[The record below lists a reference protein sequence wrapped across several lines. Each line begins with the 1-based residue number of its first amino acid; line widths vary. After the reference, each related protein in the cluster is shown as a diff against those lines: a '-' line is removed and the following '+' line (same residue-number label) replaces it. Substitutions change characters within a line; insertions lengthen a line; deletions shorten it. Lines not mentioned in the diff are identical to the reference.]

1 MERDARD
8 AREGGRERERE
19 RERERMREM
28 RETRERKRE
37 NERDEREREGES
49 CRSTVA
55 SPTPNTSEG
64 RCVLVVLLF
73 VRLRAGPLRRYVA
86 PVGCL
91 EGIRIQ

>member
-37 NERDEREREGES
+37 NERERERAR

-73 VRLRAGPLRRYVA
+73 VRLCAGPLRRYVA

-91 EGIRIQ
+91 EGIRSQ